1 MNKDTGSRR
10 EKSIYQVIR
19 EKHPLIAYCE
29 RNGINFTL
37 SGNSYRADSPLTKG
51 HRGHNAFSIRMD
63 NPEIWH
69 DFSLP
74 NKPNHGDVIEFCALL
89 KHNGDKEA
97 ALFELLPDTSIEVY
111 RGRINKRISDRQR
124 EQEYIQTAH
133 EALKDYPQYVDYL
146 HSRGVDDAQIERLKI
161 GVKVISPQLQRL
173 LIPRFN
179 YDGVEVLY
187 HKTRKLL
194 ENDKG
199 GKYEGAYI
207 GDNSFLH
214 NVPLGLQ
221 TLSKKARF
229 LVLCEGD
236 FDALNFER
244 EGFAVLGS
252 GGNVFS
258 HDVWRDIL
266 CVADNYSEFV
276 LAFDNDK
283 AGKEFTRTTAQ
294 NLFEANINFRVI
306 DLPEG
311 CKDINDFYRA
321 DGNLHTLIDDATPG
335 LEYLAL
341 QFIPSENFDNLTK
354 GKKRELRE
362 ELKSFLIR
370 AKRAGADDENL
381 YSLCLALA
389 MAMPEKWLDTVLK
402 LAHKGQSEPE
412 IIDAITKK
420 YNLLYNER
428 TGFYKY
434 DSNAQI
440 WINADETRI
449 GEYMSE
455 YLGATASTQKICSL
469 IQHLKFRVVSDK
481 PITEFNR
488 LHLFAFK
495 NGTLH
500 YNEDYSERI
509 FKPASP
515 ADYVTNRRP
524 FNYDPEADC
533 PKWLEA
539 LHVIFAGD
547 ERRIKC
553 FQEFC
558 GYALMT
564 ECKFHKALYLHGEG
578 RNGKS
583 TLLDVIRAL
592 FGTEN
597 STSLEPAEF
606 ADRFSLID
614 LKDSLVNICTDA
626 KQENIT
632 GAEANLKKAIA
643 GEPLRACYKQKDF
656 ITFSPRAK
664 IFFACNFELN
674 TKDKTHSMTERFLL
688 IDCPVHFVD
697 NPQENTNE
705 AQKILNIETTLK
717 TELSGIFNWCVRGA
731 KRLNEQKQFTI
742 TEEQSRINCIFVNDT
757 DSIIDFVADFSPNF
771 FDVDGNGRKITR
783 NDIYARYLDFCEG
796 TNYDKPVDVSRFHS
810 VFKKTLSDNHI
821 QYREKQ
827 THEGTRYYVF

>member
-626 KQENIT
+626 KQE
-632 GAEANLKKAIA
+632 KYH
-643 GEPLRACYKQKDF
+643 RC
-656 ITFSPRAK
+656 
-664 IFFACNFELN
+664 
-674 TKDKTHSMTERFLL
+674 
-688 IDCPVHFVD
+688 
-697 NPQENTNE
+697 
-705 AQKILNIETTLK
+705 
-717 TELSGIFNWCVRGA
+717 RG
-731 KRLNEQKQFTI
+731 
-742 TEEQSRINCIFVNDT
+742 
-757 DSIIDFVADFSPNF
+757 
-771 FDVDGNGRKITR
+771 
-783 NDIYARYLDFCEG
+783 
-796 TNYDKPVDVSRFHS
+796 
-810 VFKKTLSDNHI
+810 
-821 QYREKQ
+821 
-827 THEGTRYYVF
+827 